1 MALLY
6 PWATKDYLLWEM
18 SLGQIVMYHNLGI
31 EMKYGG
37 GSGKRKATDMSY
49 QELKALR
56 EEARKQLGE
65 QKTAERKAQLRA
77 KYGDI

>member
-18 SLGQIVMYHNLGI
+18 SLGQIVLYHNLGI

-37 GSGKRKATDMSY
+37 GKKRSLKDMNHA
-49 QELKALR
+49 ELVAAR
-56 EEARKQLGE
+56 AEARKQLGE
-65 QKTAERKAQLRA
+65 GDVKAAMRE